1 MIALDRGTKVLG
13 ALNACLLAGVVGVSV
28 WMLRIERLEMPPV
41 AEVVDGH
48 LLNLSRG
55 DLSIAGFEAR
65 PLFSESRKPATEAA
79 VQKGAEA
86 VAAAPPPVFVGA
98 LRESAGRRCG
108 FFEGSSGKKMVC
120 VGGSFD
126 GWKVVKVEPKTVTLS
141 LADQVRE
148 VPLSFESRGAPSPG
162 GK

>member
-1 MIALDRGTKVLG
+1 MMALDRGTKVLS
-13 ALNACLLAGVVGVSV
+13 AFNVCLLVGAIGLSA
-28 WMLRIERLEMPPV
+28 WGLRVEHQEPPP
-41 AEVVDGH
+41 ATETVDGR

-55 DLSIAGFEAR
+55 GLAIADFGAR
-65 PLFSESRKPATEAA
+65 PLFSESRAPAKEMA

-86 VAAAPPPVFVGA
+86 VAAVPPPVFVGA
-98 LRESAGRRCG
+98 LRDSAGRRCG
-108 FFEGSSGKKMVC
+108 FFEGGSGKKMVC

-126 GWKVVKVEPKTVTLS
+126 GWKVIKVEPKAVTLS

-148 VPLSFESRGAPSPG
+148 VPLSFESKGAPSPG

>member
-13 ALNACLLAGVVGVSV
+13 ALNACLLAGAIGLSA
-28 WMLRIERLEMPPV
+28 WGLRIEHQEPSP
-41 AEVVDGH
+41 ATEIVDGR

-55 DLSIAGFEAR
+55 GLSIAGFEAR
-65 PLFSESRKPATEAA
+65 PLFSESRAPAKEAA
-79 VQKGAEA
+79 VQKGVEA
-86 VAAAPPPVFVGA
+86 VAVAPPPVFVGA
-98 LRESAGRRCG
+98 LRDSAGRRCG
-108 FFEGSSGKKMVC
+108 FFEGGSGKKMVC
-120 VGGSFD
+120 VGESFD